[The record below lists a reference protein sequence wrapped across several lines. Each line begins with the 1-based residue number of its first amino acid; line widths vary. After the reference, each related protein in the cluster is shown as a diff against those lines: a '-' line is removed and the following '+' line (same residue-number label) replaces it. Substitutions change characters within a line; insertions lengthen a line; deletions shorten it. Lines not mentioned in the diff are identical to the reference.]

1 MFAMSAISQLTVR
14 LPEEIHTK
22 LRVIAA
28 YKNQSINTMLVTA
41 LRDVVAQWEQKYG
54 TVVIPEE

>member
-1 MFAMSAISQLTVR
+1 MPDITQLTVR

-28 YKNQSINTMLVTA
+28 YKNQSINTMLVA
-41 LRDVVAQWEQKYG
+41 SLQGVVAQWEQKHG

>member
-1 MFAMSAISQLTVR
+1 MSAMSAISQLTVR

-28 YKNQSINTMLVTA
+28 YKNQSINAMLVAA
-41 LRDVVAQWEQKYG
+41 LQDVVAQWEQKHG

>member
-1 MFAMSAISQLTVR
+1 MPETSQLTVR

-28 YKNQSINTMLVTA
+28 YKNQSINTMLVTS
-41 LRDVVAQWEQKYG
+41 LRDIVEQWEKKHG
-54 TVVIPEE
+54 SVVIPEE

>member
-1 MFAMSAISQLTVR
+1 MPDITQLTVR
-14 LPEEIHTK
+14 LPEDIHTK

-28 YKNQSINTMLVTA
+28 YKNQSINTMLIA
-41 LRDVVAQWEQKYG
+41 SLRDVVAQWEQKHG

>member
-1 MFAMSAISQLTVR
+1 MSTTSQLTVR
-14 LPEEIHTK
+14 LPEDIHTK

-28 YKNQSINTMLVTA
+28 YKNQSINTMLVTS
-41 LRDVVAQWEQKYG
+41 LQDVVAQWEQKHG